1 MHNIMTSWALN
12 NVPYKSKT
20 KQLWQG
26 TWKRKKTLAF
36 LSVSQE
42 TNNELVGNKQLTI
55 LGYRYLAAV
64 GTVPTLL
71 CPILPYRFYSVLKN
85 RRNAEDSGLL
95 RLLFSHFPVIEI
107 ENKTNILYHEIRIKW
122 TGCKCF
128 KRPIRRHQC
137 YGSWSKIRGQTDS
150 KFDFI
155 FL

>member
-1 MHNIMTSWALN
+1 MC
-12 NVPYKSKT
+12 PT
-20 KQLWQG
+20 KAKQSNCDKG
-26 TWKRKKTLAF
+26 HGSGKKTLAF

-64 GTVPTLL
+64 GAVPTLL

-107 ENKTNILYHEIRIKW
+107 QTKTNIQYHEIRIVRKW

-137 YGSWSKIRGQTDS
+137 SGS
-150 KFDFI
+150 
-155 FL
+155 